1 MVWCGMTCLV
11 WYGCGVA
18 WYGVVWHNMSGVV
31 WYGMVWHGIS
41 SVVWCG
47 MTWYGM
53 VYLVWCGMV
62 WHGISGVVYGVRYIW
77 CCVAWLIGG
86 C

>member
-1 MVWCGMTCLV
+1 MVWYGIVVWYGMIWCGMTCLV

-31 WYGMVWHGIS
+31 
-41 SVVWCG
+41 
-47 MTWYGM
+47 WYGM